1 MAVLF
6 AGGACL
12 SRQVLMKP
20 FFIAAGDF
28 ERIVRVWAGEKPV
41 YAPVTYGDHRSWARL
56 SPEAVGP
63 LELDGI
69 RAVEPLKT
77 FYFRVR
83 ETVATYPGDTS
94 FLDDEPGF
102 VLIGA
107 KNCDLRSL
115 ECLDKAF
122 ADSEPRDPFWVSRRE
137 KALVVGADCSDPAS
151 TCFCTLLGME
161 PYPQACFDLSVAVVS
176 GGLVVEVGSEKGR
189 KALDAVDGITMS
201 PATAEQLAERDDNRQ
216 RTRETVT
223 TQNRQF
229 ETERPFTELVQTGY
243 QSPAWTK
250 YAGRCR
256 EDAACLA
263 ICPTCHCFVLYD
275 QSKGESNERIR
286 VWDFCYL
293 RGYTR
298 CGGGHTAR
306 ATGSDRF
313 KNKYVKKFEFFPAKF
328 QMVACTGCG
337 RCIEA
342 CLAKID
348 MRQVLHDVEES
359 RGE

>member
-1 MAVLF
+1 
-6 AGGACL
+6 
-12 SRQVLMKP
+12 MKP
-20 FFIAAGDF
+20 QYISTSDF
-28 ERIVRVWAGEKPV
+28 ERILRVWAGQMPV
-41 YAPVTYGDHRSWARL
+41 YAPVTTGEHRHWARIIPDKVAR
-56 SPEAVGP
+56 S
-63 LELDGI
+63 ELDGI

-77 FYFRVR
+77 FYFRVL
-83 ETVATYPGDTS
+83 ETVATYPGGTS
-94 FLDDEPGF
+94 FVDDEPAF
-102 VLIGA
+102 VLVGA

-151 TCFCTLLGME
+151 TCFCTLLNME
-161 PYPQACFDLSVAVVS
+161 PYPEACFDLAVATVS
-176 GGLVVEVGSEKGR
+176 GGLVVEVGTEKGR
-189 KALDAVDGITMS
+189 KALEVEDVALS
-201 PATAEQLAERDDNRQ
+201 PATDAQIAERDENRQ
-216 RTRETVT
+216 RTRDAVVA
-223 TQNRQF
+223 QNRSY
-229 ETERPFTELVQTGY
+229 ETSRPFTEVVATGFE
-243 QSPAWTK
+243 SAAWTK

-313 KNKYVKKFEFFPAKF
+313 KNKYVKKFQFYPAKF
-328 QMVACTGCG
+328 NMVACTGCG

-359 RGE
+359 RSE

>member
-1 MAVLF
+1 MA
-6 AGGACL
+6 
-12 SRQVLMKP
+12 P
-20 FFIAAGDF
+20 FFVSLTDF
-28 ERIVRVWAGEKPV
+28 AHILTVWAGDKPV
-41 YAPVTYGDHRSWARL
+41 YVPVSKAGHRHWVRL
-56 SPEAVGP
+56 SSESVVAP
-63 LELDGI
+63 ELDGI
-69 RAVEPLKT
+69 RAVEPLKS
-77 FYFRVR
+77 FYFKVR

-102 VLIGA
+102 VLVGA

-115 ECLDKAF
+115 ECLDQAF
-122 ADSEPRDPFWVSRRE
+122 AASEPRDPFWVSRRE

-151 TCFCTLLGME
+151 TCFCTLLGMT
-161 PYPQACFDLSVAVVS
+161 PYPQDSFDIAVAAVS
-176 GGLVVEVGSEKGR
+176 DGLVVEVGSEKGR
-189 KALDAVDGITMS
+189 KALEIDGVTLNA
-201 PATAEQLAERDDNRQ
+201 ATGAQLAERDRNR
-216 RTRETVT
+216 REVREQVER
-223 TQNRQF
+223 QNNEF
-229 ETERPFTELVQTGY
+229 ETSRPFAELVAGGFE
-243 QSPAWTK
+243 SPAWTK

-263 ICPTCHCFVLYD
+263 ICPTCHCFVLFD
-275 QSKGESNERIR
+275 QHNGESNERIR

-328 QMVACTGCG
+328 DMVACTGCG

-342 CLAKID
+342 CLARID
-348 MRQVLHDVEES
+348 MRQVLHDLEES

>member
-1 MAVLF
+1 MRID
-6 AGGACL
+6 GACL
-12 SRQVLMKP
+12 LRQVLMKP
-20 FFIAAGDF
+20 LFISTGDF
-28 ERIVRVWAGEKPV
+28 ERVVSVWAGDRPV
-41 YAPVTYGDHRSWARL
+41 YAPIIKGEHRHWVRL
-56 SPEAVGP
+56 SAESSIKP
-63 LELDGI
+63 ELDGI

-77 FYFRVR
+77 FYFRVL
-83 ETVATYPGDTS
+83 ETVATYPGDTA
-94 FLDDEPGF
+94 FLDNEPGF

-151 TCFCTLLGME
+151 TCFCTLLDMA
-161 PYPQACFDLSVAVVS
+161 PYPQDDFDLSVAAVS

-189 KALDAVDGITMS
+189 KALEIEGITLS
-201 PATAEQLAERDDNRQ
+201 PATDAQIAERDQNRQ
-216 RTRETVT
+216 RTRDAVVA
-223 TQNRQF
+223 QNRDY
-229 ETERPFTELVQTGY
+229 ETARPFTELVATGFE
-243 QSPAWTK
+243 SSAWTK
-250 YAGRCR
+250 YVGRCR

-313 KNKYVKKFEFFPAKF
+313 KNKYVKKFQFYPAKF
-328 QMVACTGCG
+328 DLIACTGCG

-342 CLAKID
+342 CLARID
-348 MRQVLHDVEES
+348 MRQVLHDLEES
-359 RGE
+359 RSE